1 MKDSG
6 GTAGAARAGT
16 VYLVGGGPGDP
27 GLMTVRAAELIA
39 SADAVLYD
47 RLIPDSALSDVREDA
62 ILEYAGKGPRGD
74 SKLQPDIEARMVRL
88 ALEGKSVVR
97 LKGGDP
103 FVFGRGGEEAAT
115 LAAGGIPFEI
125 VPGVTA
131 GVAAAA
137 YAGVPV
143 THRDH
148 AAAVAFITGHED
160 PEKPESTID
169 WAALAAF
176 PGTLVFYMGVK
187 NLPRIS
193 EQLIEAGR
201 DAAEPV
207 AVIAQGTTPVQQTV
221 TGRLVDIAEL
231 VVEAD
236 IKPPALTVIGHVVEE
251 RERIEW
257 FENRPLFGFT
267 VAVTR
272 ARAQAS
278 KLSARLRELG
288 AAVVEAPAISTKPR
302 DDDEVRA
309 ATASASGSDLIAFTS
324 ANGVDAFFDA
334 LARDG
339 RDARALPGVR
349 LAAVG
354 GATAEALRA
363 HGVIAD
369 LVPERSTAEGLL
381 ELLAGEDLTGT
392 RILLAVAANARPVL
406 GDGLRERGANV
417 TEVAYY
423 DTVLE
428 PLAEAAAD
436 AVTGA
441 DFITFASGSA
451 AHSLVESLGAV
462 DALKRAQLV
471 SIGPTTSAAL
481 REHGL
486 EPATEATKNDLD
498 GLIEALLAL
507 VG

>member
-1 MKDSG
+1 VKDAG

-27 GLMTVRAAELIA
+27 GLMTLRGAELIA
-39 SADAVLYD
+39 SADAILYD
-47 RLIPDSALSDVREDA
+47 RLIPDSALRDVQGDA
-62 ILEYAGKGPRGD
+62 LLEFAGKGPSGD
-74 SKLQPDIEARMVRL
+74 SKLQPDIEARMIEL
-88 ALEGKSVVR
+88 AKAGKSVVR

-115 LAAGGIPFEI
+115 MAAAGIPFEI

-160 PEKPESTID
+160 PLKPESTID
-169 WAALAAF
+169 WPALAKF

-193 EQLIEAGR
+193 AQLIENGR
-201 DAAEPV
+201 DASEPV
-207 AVIAQGTTPVQQTV
+207 AVIAQGTTPVQKTV
-221 TGRLVDIAEL
+221 TGSLSEIPDLVANSGIN
-231 VVEAD
+231 
-236 IKPPALTVIGHVVEE
+236 PPALTVIGSVVEE

-257 FENRPLFGFT
+257 FENRPLFGRT

-278 KLSARLRELG
+278 KLSAQLRELG
-288 AAVVEAPAISTKPR
+288 AAVIEAPSIRTEVR
-302 DDDEVRA
+302 DDADVRA
-309 ATASASGSDLIAFTS
+309 ATASASGSGIIAFTS
-324 ANGVDAFFDA
+324 ANGVDAFFEA

-349 LAAVG
+349 MAAVG
-354 GATAEALRA
+354 GATAEALKK

-381 ELLAGEDLTGT
+381 ELLAEDDLNGV

-406 GDGLRERGANV
+406 GAGLRDRGATV

-423 DTVLE
+423 DTIAEELDD
-428 PLAEAAAD
+428 EAAA
-436 AVTGA
+436 AITEA

-451 AHSLVESLGAV
+451 VHSLAKSLGGTDDIVSAN
-462 DALKRAQLV
+462 LI
-471 SIGPTTSAAL
+471 SIGPNTTEAML
-481 REHGL
+481 EHGL
-486 EPATEATKNDLD
+486 EATAEAETSDLD
-498 GLIEALLAL
+498 GLIAALLTL
-507 VG
+507 V